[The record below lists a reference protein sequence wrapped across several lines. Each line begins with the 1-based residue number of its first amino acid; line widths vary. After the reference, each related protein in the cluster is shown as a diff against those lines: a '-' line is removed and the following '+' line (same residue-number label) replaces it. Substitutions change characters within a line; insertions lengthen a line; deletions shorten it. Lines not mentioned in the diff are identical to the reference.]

1 MVLLLAAVGVFL
13 LGALAA
19 ILAASSPKLAN
30 INGVTGAV
38 AGSLLGLFALIR
50 FMAGGQG
57 AVAFTAAWA
66 VPGGSFALRL
76 DGVSALFLLPTF
88 LLSGLCALYGHE
100 YLVATRL
107 GDRPGRTWLFFNI
120 LVGSIVIVFL
130 ASNAVLFLVAWEVM
144 AISSFFLVTLEDE
157 EEQAREAGWTYLV
170 ASHLGT
176 AVIIILFALLGS
188 RAGSLDFQDFAA
200 VAAGEGSR
208 AGLLFILA
216 LVGFGVKA
224 GLMPL
229 HVWLPEAHPAAPSH
243 VSALMSAV
251 MIKTGIFGIVRVLG
265 FLGPPAA
272 WWGWVL
278 VGAGAVSGI
287 VGVLF
292 ALAQHDLK
300 RLLAYHSVENI
311 GIITMGLGVGV
322 LGLSSRTPWLA
333 ALGFAGA
340 LLHVVNHA
348 IFKGLLFLGAGAVL
362 AATGTRDMERLGG
375 LLRLARWTGVTF
387 LVGAAAISG
396 LPPLNG
402 FVSEFLIMAGAM
414 KGVAALPSETV
425 VPLLVVA
432 GALVLIGGLASA
444 CFAKAFGIVFLGTPR
459 TPLGRA
465 VADPGALMMIPMAV
479 LAASCPA
486 IALLS
491 PWIVPG
497 LGAAVAGITGGAGT
511 AMGDPLGEAGP
522 WLARFVACAIALI
535 VFTGLLLLLRRL
547 LLARSEVREAET
559 WGCGYPAPTPRMQYT
574 ASSFA
579 EPLTSLFRPI
589 LRTRRRAVLPSDFF
603 PRHASFSTETPD
615 SAREYLYE
623 PLVLAVQRAAAR
635 WRGLQRGRLQLYVL
649 YIAATLVVLL
659 LWEFAWTR

>member
-1 MVLLLAAVGVFL
+1 VVLLLAAVGVFL
-13 LGALAA
+13 LGGLAA
-19 ILAASSPKLAN
+19 LLAASSPKLAR

-38 AGSLLGLFALIR
+38 AGSLLGLFALVR
-50 FMAGGQG
+50 FLAGGQD
-57 AVAFTAAWA
+57 AVEFTAAWA
-66 VPGGSFALRL
+66 VPGGSLALRL
-76 DGVSALFLLPTF
+76 DALSALFLLPAF
-88 LLSGLCALYGHE
+88 LMSGLCALYGHE

-107 GDRPGRTWLFFNI
+107 GDRSGRAWFFFNT
-120 LVGSIVIVFL
+120 LVGSIVVVLL
-130 ASNAVLFLVAWEVM
+130 ARNAVLFLVAWEVM
-144 AISSFFLVTLEDE
+144 AVSSFFLVTLEDE

-176 AVIIILFALLGS
+176 AVIITLFALLGS
-188 RAGSLDFQDFAA
+188 RAGSLDFRDFAA
-200 VAAGEGSR
+200 VAGGESSR

-251 MIKTGIFGIVRVLG
+251 MIKTGIFGIVRALG

-322 LGLSSRTPWLA
+322 LGVSSGTPWLA

-402 FVSEFLIMAGAM
+402 FVSEFLILVGAV
-414 KGVAALPSETV
+414 KGVAVLPAETV

-444 CFAKAFGIVFLGTPR
+444 CFAKAFGIVFLGRPR
-459 TPLGRA
+459 APLGRA
-465 VADPGALMMIPMAV
+465 VGDPGALMMIPMAI
-479 LAASCPA
+479 LAAACPA

-497 LGAAVAGITGGAGT
+497 LGAAVAEIAGGAG
-511 AMGDPLGEAGP
+511 GVVVDPLGEAGS
-522 WLARFVACAIALI
+522 WLARFVACAVALI
-535 VFTGLLLLLRRL
+535 VLTAALLLLRRL
-547 LLARSEVREAET
+547 LLARREVRGAET
-559 WGCGYPAPTPRMQYT
+559 WGCGYLAPTPRMQYT

-579 EPLTSLFRPI
+579 DPLTSLFRPI
-589 LRTRRRAVLPSDFF
+589 LGTRRRAALPSGLF

-615 SAREYLYE
+615 SAREHLYA

>member
-1 MVLLLAAVGVFL
+1 MKSRRSRRSQSECATGCPSRGSSWASRTEAGIPRPMDPAGAIGLSCRAPGRSGGGAVVLLLAAVGVFL
-13 LGALAA
+13 LGGFAALV
-19 ILAASSPKLAN
+19 AASSPKLAG

-38 AGSLLGLFALIR
+38 AGSLLGLFALVR
-50 FMAGGQG
+50 FLAGGQD
-57 AVAFTAAWA
+57 AVEFTAAWA
-66 VPGGSFALRL
+66 VPGGSLALRL
-76 DGVSALFLLPTF
+76 DALSALFLLPAF
-88 LLSGLCALYGHE
+88 LMSGLCALYGHE

-107 GDRPGRTWLFFNI
+107 GDRSAWAWFFFNI
-120 LVGSIVIVFL
+120 LVGSIVVVLL
-130 ASNAVLFLVAWEVM
+130 ARNAVLFLVAWEVM
-144 AISSFFLVTLEDE
+144 AVSSFFLVTLEDE

-176 AVIIILFALLGS
+176 AVIITLFALLGS
-188 RAGSLDFQDFAA
+188 RAGSLDFRDFAA
-200 VAAGEGSR
+200 VAGGEGSR

-243 VSALMSAV
+243 VSALMSGV
-251 MIKTGIFGIVRVLG
+251 MIKTGIYGIVRVLG

-322 LGLSSRTPWLA
+322 LGVSSGTPWLA

-362 AATGTRDMERLGG
+362 TATGTRDMERLGG

-402 FVSEFLIMAGAM
+402 FVSGFLILVGAV
-414 KGVAALPSETV
+414 KGVAALPAETV
-425 VPLLVVA
+425 VPLLLVA
-432 GALVLIGGLASA
+432 GGLALIGGLASA

-459 TPLGRA
+459 APLARA
-465 VADPGALMMIPMAV
+465 VADPGALMMIPMAT
-479 LAASCPA
+479 LAAACPA
-486 IALLS
+486 IGLLS

-497 LGAAVAGITGGAGT
+497 LGAVVAGIAGGAG
-511 AMGDPLGEAGP
+511 GVVVDPLGE
-522 WLARFVACAIALI
+522 
-535 VFTGLLLLLRRL
+535 
-547 LLARSEVREAET
+547 
-559 WGCGYPAPTPRMQYT
+559 
-574 ASSFA
+574 
-579 EPLTSLFRPI
+579 
-589 LRTRRRAVLPSDFF
+589 
-603 PRHASFSTETPD
+603 
-615 SAREYLYE
+615 
-623 PLVLAVQRAAAR
+623 
-635 WRGLQRGRLQLYVL
+635 
-649 YIAATLVVLL
+649 
-659 LWEFAWTR
+659 

>member
-1 MVLLLAAVGVFL
+1 M
-13 LGALAA
+13 
-19 ILAASSPKLAN
+19 
-30 INGVTGAV
+30 
-38 AGSLLGLFALIR
+38 
-50 FMAGGQG
+50 
-57 AVAFTAAWA
+57 
-66 VPGGSFALRL
+66 
-76 DGVSALFLLPTF
+76 
-88 LLSGLCALYGHE
+88 
-100 YLVATRL
+100 RL
-107 GDRPGRTWLFFNI
+107 GDRSGRAWFVFDI
-120 LVGSIVIVFL
+120 LGGKTAADL
-130 ASNAVLFLVAWEVM
+130 LTRTADLFLVALQVM
-144 AISSFFLVTLEDE
+144 SVSSFFLVTLEDE
-157 EEQAREAGWTYLV
+157 EEEAREAGWTYLV

-176 AVIIILFALLGS
+176 AVIMTLFALLGS
-188 RAGSLDFQDFAA
+188 RAGSLDFRDFAA
-200 VAAGEGSR
+200 VAGGEGSR

-322 LGLSSRTPWLA
+322 LGISSGTPWLA

-375 LLRLARWTGVTF
+375 LLRLARFTGGTF

-402 FVSEFLIMAGAM
+402 FVSEFLILVGVV
-414 KGVAALPSETV
+414 KGVAVLPAETV

-432 GALVLIGGLASA
+432 GALVLIGGAPSA
-444 CFAKAFGIVFLGTPR
+444 RLPEGFRVGFLGGPAA
-459 TPLGRA
+459 PPCPA
-465 VADPGALMMIPMAV
+465 VGGPGALMMIPMAT
-479 LAASCPA
+479 LAAACPA
-486 IALLS
+486 IGLLS

-497 LGAAVAGITGGAGT
+497 LGAVVA
-511 AMGDPLGEAGP
+511 
-522 WLARFVACAIALI
+522 
-535 VFTGLLLLLRRL
+535 
-547 LLARSEVREAET
+547 
-559 WGCGYPAPTPRMQYT
+559 
-574 ASSFA
+574 
-579 EPLTSLFRPI
+579 
-589 LRTRRRAVLPSDFF
+589 
-603 PRHASFSTETPD
+603 
-615 SAREYLYE
+615 
-623 PLVLAVQRAAAR
+623 
-635 WRGLQRGRLQLYVL
+635 
-649 YIAATLVVLL
+649 
-659 LWEFAWTR
+659 